1 MYRKNTKGWLK
12 HLDFLIW
19 DLLLLELAFFI
30 VYAYRIGVFF
40 PFSPLYQRMVIAIVP
55 AHLITVFFGNS
66 YRDMIRRDRYAEF
79 KKVCV
84 HSFVVIALLIFWM
97 FLSQNSYY
105 YSRLL
110 VVFDV
115 ACFGGAGLYRAAA
128 LETRHSQTPA

>member
-1 MYRKNTKGWLK
+1 
-12 HLDFLIW
+12 
-19 DLLLLELAFFI
+19 
-30 VYAYRIGVFF
+30 
-40 PFSPLYQRMVIAIVP
+40 MVIAIVP

>member
-66 YRDMIRRDRYAEF
+66 YRDMCPFHCENGIVYNHQVVSFQKTQIRHKQF
-79 KKVCV
+79 Q
-84 HSFVVIALLIFWM
+84 L
-97 FLSQNSYY
+97 
-105 YSRLL
+105 
-110 VVFDV
+110 
-115 ACFGGAGLYRAAA
+115 
-128 LETRHSQTPA
+128 